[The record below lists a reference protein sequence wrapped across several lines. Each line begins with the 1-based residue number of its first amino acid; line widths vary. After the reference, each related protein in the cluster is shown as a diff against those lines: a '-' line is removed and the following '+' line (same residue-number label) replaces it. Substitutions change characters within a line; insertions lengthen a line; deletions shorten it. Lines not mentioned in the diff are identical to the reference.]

1 MIKQLIIFPTSRAIR
16 ETLQGCNEGFLPTY
30 MGMGDF
36 LDRVIKSENVISP
49 DDDLRLLALHEAS
62 NFSAFEQLHIERNFF
77 TFIQNSTYL
86 FRFFEEL
93 SGEMVDIVA
102 LENADV
108 YGEYEEHI
116 TILKHLWNNYQKIVK
131 SRGWSDPI
139 FAKCSVVI
147 NEQYLREFESITLH
161 IEGYL
166 SRYELEVLKA
176 CAVIV
181 PLECIYHAT
190 VYNEKMSERLRECSV
205 EVAAG
210 YHYRFLLN
218 DGAILESS
226 KIASL
231 QNVTCEVFHNRLT
244 QVGFVKAQIQ
254 MMIEEGIEPERLV
267 VVVPD
272 EDFVRYCRLFDEE
285 NNFNFAMGT
294 SMSEERF
301 VCDIEAIELYMS
313 EQSAENKA
321 RLAKVSTQLQEWIK
335 EHYYLPFSFHN
346 LETLCEIMSENSQRL
361 EAKKIL
367 QEELEKF
374 KPLSDALGEYEF
386 KSALKIF
393 LNRLKSRSIDD
404 IGGGKITVMGLLE
417 TRGIGYDGVI
427 VVDFN
432 EGFVP
437 HRSQKD
443 LFLNTKTRQF
453 ADLPTSMDRES
464 LQKHY
469 YWMLFNRARKVA
481 ISCVQNSET
490 IPSRFLLQLG
500 IPMMQEAQVDYAG
513 ILFPKVTFANRVSH
527 ELTSEYDFT
536 AHTLSA
542 SGLKSFLTCKRQFY
556 YKMISKIKE
565 HELIEDLSRERDIG
579 NRLHNVMEKIYM
591 GRDHYGCVEEIK
603 EALILV
609 LSEKEDD
616 DVMERYVQ
624 NLWVEK
630 LTPFY
635 ENEIVRFK
643 EGIRVAYHEKT
654 GERVVE
660 GIPLGGRIDRIDFT
674 PDGLE
679 VLDYKTGTLSDTEH
693 APKESDVDYQ
703 LAIYALLSEEFGKV
717 SRCGYYDLK
726 AGKVVYEQFLE
737 SKIDY
742 LKTILRELSSQK
754 EWVWEMC
761 DELKSCRLCSY
772 AVLCDREL

>member
-1 MIKQLIIFPTSRAIR
+1 MKQQLIIFPTSRAIR

-49 DDDLRLLALHEAS
+49 DDDLRLLALHEATD
-62 NFSAFEQLHIERNFF
+62 FSAFEQLHIERNFF

-93 SGEMVDIVA
+93 SGEMVDIAA

-116 TILKHLWNNYQKIVK
+116 TILKHLWNNYKQIVE

-139 FAKCSVVI
+139 FAKSSVVI

-176 CAVIV
+176 CAVIL

-190 VYNEKMSERLRECSV
+190 VYNEKMSERLRECSL
-205 EVAAG
+205 EINAG
-210 YHYRFLLN
+210 YRYRFLLN
-218 DGAILESS
+218 DGTIVESS
-226 KIASL
+226 KIAPL
-231 QNVTCEVFHNRLT
+231 QNVTCEVFHSRLT
-244 QVGFVKAQIQ
+244 QVGFVKAHVQ
-254 MMIEEGIEPERLV
+254 MMIEGGIEPERLV

-272 EDFVRYCRLFDEE
+272 EDFIRYCRLFDEE

-294 SMSEERF
+294 SMRDERF
-301 VCDIEAIELYMS
+301 VRDIEAIELYMS
-313 EQSAENKA
+313 EQSAENKG
-321 RLAKVSTQLQEWIK
+321 RLAKVSAQLHEWIK
-335 EHYYLPFSFHN
+335 EHYWLPFCFHN
-346 LETLCEIMSENSQRL
+346 LVALCEIMSENTQRL

-374 KPLSDALGEYEF
+374 KPLSDALGEVEF

-404 IGGGKITVMGLLE
+404 VGGGKITVMGLLE
-417 TRGIGYDGVI
+417 TRGIAYDGVI

-469 YWMLFNRARKVA
+469 YWMLFNRAKKVA

-500 IPMMQEAQVDYAG
+500 IPTQEASVDYAG
-513 ILFPKVTFANRVSH
+513 LLFQKVTFGDRISH
-527 ELTSEYDFT
+527 EYMSEYDFT
-536 AHTLSA
+536 VHTLSA
-542 SGLKSFLTCKRQFY
+542 SGLKSFLTCKRQFF

-579 NRLHNVMEKIYM
+579 NRLHNAMEKIYM

-603 EALILV
+603 EALIRV

-624 NLWVEK
+624 HLWVEK
-630 LTPFY
+630 LAPFY
-635 ENEIVRFK
+635 ENEITRFK
-643 EGIRVAYHEKT
+643 EGIRVAYHEKI
-654 GERVVE
+654 GERIVE

-674 PDGLE
+674 PEGLE
-679 VLDYKTGTLSDTEH
+679 VLDYKTGTLADTEH
-693 APKESDVDYQ
+693 APKES
-703 LAIYALLSEEFGKV
+703 
-717 SRCGYYDLK
+717 
-726 AGKVVYEQFLE
+726 
-737 SKIDY
+737 
-742 LKTILRELSSQK
+742 
-754 EWVWEMC
+754 
-761 DELKSCRLCSY
+761 
-772 AVLCDREL
+772 

>member
-1 MIKQLIIFPTSRAIR
+1 MKKQLIIFPTSRAIR

-36 LDRVIKSENVISP
+36 LDRAIKSENVISP

-93 SGEMVDIVA
+93 SGEMVNIAA

-116 TILKHLWNNYQKIVK
+116 TILKHLWNNYKKIVE

-139 FAKCSVVI
+139 FAKSSVVI

-166 SRYELEVLKA
+166 SRYELEVLKS

-190 VYNEKMSERLRECSV
+190 AYNEKMSERLRECSV
-205 EVAAG
+205 EVTAG

-218 DGAILESS
+218 DGTLLESS
-226 KIASL
+226 KIAPL

-244 QVGFVKAQIQ
+244 QVGFVKAQVQ
-254 MMIEEGIEPERLV
+254 MMIEGGIEPERLV

-272 EDFVRYCRLFDEE
+272 EDFIRYCRLFDKE

-301 VCDIEAIELYMS
+301 VRDIEAIELYMS
-313 EQSAENKA
+313 EQSAENKG
-321 RLAKVSTQLQEWIK
+321 RMAKVGTQLQEWIK
-335 EHYYLPFSFHN
+335 EHYYLPFCFQN
-346 LETLCEIMSENSQRL
+346 LMDLCKIMSENSQRL

-374 KPLSDALGEYEF
+374 KPLSDALGEVEF

-417 TRGIGYDGVI
+417 TRGIDYDGVI

-453 ADLPTSMDRES
+453 ADLPTSMDREF

-469 YWMLFNRARKVA
+469 YWMLFKRAQKVA

-500 IPMMQEAQVDYAG
+500 IPMQEARYDYAG
-513 ILFPKVTFANRVSH
+513 ILFPKVAIEDRVS
-527 ELTSEYDFT
+527 LTYMSEYDFT

-556 YKMISKIKE
+556 YKMIAKIKE

-579 NRLHNVMEKIYM
+579 NRLHNAMEKIYM
-591 GRDHYGCVEEIK
+591 GRDHYLTAEEIK
-603 EALILV
+603 KALIGV

-635 ENEIVRFK
+635 ENEITRFK

-674 PDGLE
+674 LEGLE
-679 VLDYKTGTLSDTEH
+679 VLDYKTGTLSDTQHE
-693 APKESDVDYQ
+693 PKESDVDYQ
-703 LAIYALLSEEFGKV
+703 LPIYALLAEEFGNV

-726 AGKVVYEQFLE
+726 VGKVVYEQFLDA
-737 SKIDY
+737 KIDT
-742 LKTILRELSSQK
+742 LKTILRELATQK
-754 EWVWEMC
+754 EWEWEMC
-761 DELKSCRLCSY
+761 DELKACRLCPY

>member
-1 MIKQLIIFPTSRAIR
+1 MKQQLIIFPTSRAIR
-16 ETLQGCNEGFLPTY
+16 ETLQGCKEGFLPTY

-36 LDRVIKSENVISP
+36 LDRVIKSEKLITP

-62 NFSAFEQLHIERNFF
+62 DFSTFEQLHIERNFF

-93 SGEMVDIVA
+93 SGEMVNIAA

-116 TILKHLWNNYQKIVK
+116 TILKHLWNNYQKIVE

-139 FAKCSVVI
+139 FAKSSVVI
-147 NEQYLREFESITLH
+147 NEQYLREFESITFH

-176 CAVIV
+176 CAAVL

-190 VYNEKMSERLRECSV
+190 VYNEKMSERLRECSL
-205 EVAAG
+205 EINAG
-210 YHYRFLLN
+210 YRYRFSLN
-218 DGAILESS
+218 DGVVLESS
-226 KIASL
+226 KIAPL

-244 QVGFVKAQIQ
+244 QVGFVKAQVQ
-254 MMIEEGIEPERLV
+254 MMIEGGIEPARV
-267 VVVPD
+267 VIVVPD

-301 VCDIEAIELYMS
+301 IRDIEAIELYMS
-313 EQSAENKA
+313 EQSAENKG
-321 RLAKVSTQLQEWIK
+321 RLAKVPVQLQEWIK
-335 EHYYLPFSFHN
+335 EHYYLPFCFKK
-346 LETLCEIMSENSQRL
+346 LEALCEIMRENTQRL

-386 KSALKIF
+386 KAALKIF

-417 TRGIGYDGVI
+417 TRGIDYDGVI

-453 ADLPTSMDRES
+453 ADLPTSMDREF

-500 IPMMQEAQVDYAG
+500 IPMQEAQVDYAG
-513 ILFPKVTFANRVSH
+513 LLFPKVAFGNRV
-527 ELTSEYDFT
+527 
-536 AHTLSA
+536 
-542 SGLKSFLTCKRQFY
+542 
-556 YKMISKIKE
+556 
-565 HELIEDLSRERDIG
+565 
-579 NRLHNVMEKIYM
+579 
-591 GRDHYGCVEEIK
+591 
-603 EALILV
+603 
-609 LSEKEDD
+609 
-616 DVMERYVQ
+616 
-624 NLWVEK
+624 
-630 LTPFY
+630 P
-635 ENEIVRFK
+635 
-643 EGIRVAYHEKT
+643 
-654 GERVVE
+654 
-660 GIPLGGRIDRIDFT
+660 
-674 PDGLE
+674 
-679 VLDYKTGTLSDTEH
+679 
-693 APKESDVDYQ
+693 
-703 LAIYALLSEEFGKV
+703 
-717 SRCGYYDLK
+717 
-726 AGKVVYEQFLE
+726 
-737 SKIDY
+737 
-742 LKTILRELSSQK
+742 
-754 EWVWEMC
+754 
-761 DELKSCRLCSY
+761 
-772 AVLCDREL
+772 

>member
-1 MIKQLIIFPTSRAIR
+1 MKKELIIFPTSRAIR

-36 LDRVIKSENVISP
+36 LDRVIKSEKLTTP

-62 NFSAFEQLHIERNFF
+62 NFSAFDKLHIERNFF

-93 SGEMVDIVA
+93 SGEMVVLQA

-116 TILKHLWNNYQKIVK
+116 TILGHLWKNYKEIVAL
-131 SRGWSDPI
+131 RGWSDPI
-139 FAKCSVVI
+139 FSKSSVQI
-147 NEQYLREFESITLH
+147 NEQYVRGFESITLF

-166 SRYELEVLKA
+166 SRYELEVLKV
-176 CAVIV
+176 CASLV

-190 VYNEKMSERLRECSV
+190 VYNEKMTERLRECSLEI
-205 EVAAG
+205 EVG
-210 YHYRFLLN
+210 YRYRFSLSER
-218 DGAILESS
+218 AILERS
-226 KIASL
+226 KIEPL
-231 QNVTCEVFHNRLT
+231 RNVTCEVFHNRLT
-244 QVGFVKAQIQ
+244 QVGFVKAHVQ
-254 MMIEEGIEPERLV
+254 MMIDSGIAPERLV

-272 EDFVRYCRLFDEE
+272 EEYVAYLALFDEE
-285 NNFNFAMGT
+285 GNFNFAMGH
-294 SMSEERF
+294 SIGEERF
-301 VCDIEAIELYMS
+301 IRDIDAIELFMS
-313 EQSAENKA
+313 EQNAENKA
-321 RLAKVSTQLQEWIK
+321 RLTRVNEQLYTWVK
-335 EHYYLPFSFHN
+335 EHYYEPFSFHD
-346 LETLCEIMSENSQRL
+346 LESLAEMVSGDIHRL
-361 EAKKIL
+361 EVKKIL
-367 QEELEKF
+367 DEELEKF
-374 KPLSDALGEYEF
+374 KPIATALEEYEF

-393 LNRLKSRSIDD
+393 MNRLKSRSLDD
-404 IGGGKITVMGLLE
+404 VGGGKITVMGLLE
-417 TRGIGYDGVI
+417 TRGVAYDGVI

-453 ADLPTSMDRES
+453 ADLPTSMDREF

-469 YWMLFNRARKVA
+469 YWMLFERAQKVA

-500 IPMMQEAQVDYAG
+500 IPSRDAMFDYG
-513 ILFPKVTFANRVSH
+513 HILFPHVTFNERLVS
-527 ELTSEYDFT
+527 EMAGVYDFT

-556 YKMISKIKE
+556 YKYVARIKD
-565 HELIEDLSRERDIG
+565 HELQEDLSRERDIG
-579 NRLHNVMEKIYM
+579 NRLHNAMEKIYM
-591 GRDHYGCVEEIK
+591 GRDHYGSAQAIK
-603 EALILV
+603 EALVKV
-609 LSEKEDD
+609 LSQEEEG
-616 DVMERYVQ
+616 DVMQRYVQ
-624 NLWVEK
+624 HLWIEK

-635 ENEIVRFK
+635 ENEIQRFE

-654 GERVVE
+654 GEKVVE

-674 PDGLE
+674 HEGLE
-679 VLDYKTGTLSDTEH
+679 VLDYKTGNFADTDH
-693 APKESDVDYQ
+693 PPKEGDVDYQ
-703 LAIYALLSEEFGKV
+703 LAIYALLAEEFGRV

-726 AGKVVYEQFLE
+726 SGRVVYEQFLE
-737 SKIDY
+737 AKIET
-742 LKTILRELSSQK
+742 LRGILHGLASYK
-754 EWVWEMC
+754 EWVWEQC
-761 DELKSCRLCSY
+761 KELKACRLCPY